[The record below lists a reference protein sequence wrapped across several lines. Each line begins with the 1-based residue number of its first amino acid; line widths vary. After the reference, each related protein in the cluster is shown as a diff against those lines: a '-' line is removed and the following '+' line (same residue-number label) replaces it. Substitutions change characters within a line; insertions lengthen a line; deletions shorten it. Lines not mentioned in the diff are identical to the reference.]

1 MACIHTNNR
10 EGGLWASLEVDRWL
24 DSDRNLNLVICV
36 RAPKGVLFNLIHQG
50 ASDSIKA

>member
-24 DSDRNLNLVICV
+24 DSDRNLNLEIFV
-36 RAPKGVLFNLIHQG
+36 RASKGVLLVLI
-50 ASDSIKA
+50 